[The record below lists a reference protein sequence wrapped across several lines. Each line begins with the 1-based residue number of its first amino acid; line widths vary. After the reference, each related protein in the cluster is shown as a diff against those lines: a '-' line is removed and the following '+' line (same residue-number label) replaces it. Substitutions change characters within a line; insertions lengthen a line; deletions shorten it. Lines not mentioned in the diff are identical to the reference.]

1 MPIIFTHVYTLLVMG
16 TCTHAYMHI
25 NCTEPNPYSN
35 LHLSPFSCIPREFCL
50 LLFLFLTLSLDLLSL
65 LSLSPPSCFPPLYPL
80 LPPNLIFLPTF
91 CLCLYIHW
99 WFPEAIHSL
108 SAMAQEFLACF
119 SQLSH
124 EHCWYVAFPHPVQSL
139 ILPCSFQ
146 SLPCSWGLSPP
157 NLVRQWWHQV
167 TCVLKRFSFVLRT
180 SCEVECGH
188 SHALTT
194 VYSVWIWLDFCVPR
208 QFLFW
213 MVQV

>member
-1 MPIIFTHVYTLLVMG
+1 MEDSLSCSLNRGEQRSPVSSRRTHTHTRAHTHTRTHTPRTHTHEHTHGHTHG
-16 TCTHAYMHI
+16 TCTHIHA
-25 NCTEPNPYSN
+25 CTHTHTNTHTDTHTRACTHTHGHTYT
-35 LHLSPFSCIPREFCL
+35 HA
-50 LLFLFLTLSLDLLSL
+50 
-65 LSLSPPSCFPPLYPL
+65 
-80 LPPNLIFLPTF
+80 
-91 CLCLYIHW
+91 HW

-108 SAMAQEFLACF
+108 SVMAQEFLACF

-139 ILPCSFQ
+139 ILPCSYQ

-167 TCVLKRFSFVLRT
+167 NCVLEQFSFVLRT

-194 VYSVWIWLDFCVPR
+194 VYSVWIGLDFCVPQ

-213 MVQV
+213 VVQV